1 MAMLVE
7 LDGVRPTIGR
17 DVFLAPTAVLIGDVR
32 VADRANIWFGAVLR
46 GDFSHIEIGE
56 ATSVQDNTVMHCA
69 GELPTIVGREV
80 TIGHGAILEG
90 CVVEDRA
97 LVGMGAILCQRSR
110 LGSGAMLAAGAV
122 LSERTEIG
130 AGMLGAGV
138 PAREKKE
145 LSGSAKAWTEFATN
159 DYQGLRMRYL
169 SSARFEQTDDDVP
182 LPG

>member
-1 MAMLVE
+1 
-7 LDGVRPTIGR
+7 
-17 DVFLAPTAVLIGDVR
+17 
-32 VADRANIWFGAVLR
+32 
-46 GDFSHIEIGE
+46 
-56 ATSVQDNTVMHCA
+56 MHCA